1 MESFSQRYLSTNLE
15 IYSLVLKA
23 KFRIG
28 AKIQT
33 SRKIDLR
40 HRNSWINNNPG
51 KLKKLWSMKSR
62 KSQILNKRRA
72 MTKNMKKESK
82 KGVTDSPPRKRGAL
96 FLSKTFWGIA
106 KLISKIQSRISL
118 PKMKPPNKWKAFHVT
133 IFSDSFKLINKE
145 SLRRKKK
152 EKTQLIIKVR
162 PDKKAEDIAK
172 DQKVAVGVEAGTGR
186 KRGKRWEIGRRNT
199 MTIQV
204 HSRNSE
210 LSITSSWQLKY
221 YKIEII

>member
-28 AKIQT
+28 TKSQINI
-33 SRKIDLR
+33 RIELY
-40 HRNSWINNNPG
+40 HRNSWINNSPG
-51 KLKKLWSMKSR
+51 SRKEHKSLKSR
-62 KSQILNKRRA
+62 KNQIANNNNRRFIA
-72 MTKNMKKESK
+72 KKMKKGSK

-145 SLRRKKK
+145 SLKRKKK

-186 KRGKRWEIGRRNT
+186 KRG
-199 MTIQV
+199 
-204 HSRNSE
+204 
-210 LSITSSWQLKY
+210 
-221 YKIEII
+221 